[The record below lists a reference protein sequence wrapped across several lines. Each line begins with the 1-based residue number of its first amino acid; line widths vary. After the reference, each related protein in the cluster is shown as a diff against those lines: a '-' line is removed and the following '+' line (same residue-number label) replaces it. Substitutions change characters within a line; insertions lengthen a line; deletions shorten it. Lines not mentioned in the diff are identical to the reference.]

1 MCSIKNYIKEHQSGL
16 IIIVLMIMLSACSTT
31 KRLGP
36 SEVLYTGVNDFEIIP
51 TDNEKLHPDLTSQL
65 EEAINVAPNNP
76 MPFFSPYVRTPFPIG
91 LWVYNNMN
99 DSAKGLKGWI
109 YKTLVSQPVLI
120 EDVRP
125 DIRVKMLEDILFNN
139 GYFASTATY
148 ELEYDKKNPKKAR
161 INYTI
166 DVSKPYLIDSIIYFN
181 NQEPICQFIDSV
193 ARKSAYLKSGEKF
206 SSDSL
211 VAERVRITNRM
222 RNRGYYY
229 FRPEYI
235 EFLADSTINPGNVTI
250 KFALATNIPKL
261 AKVQYRTGDV
271 TVSVHRQSKRDPGM
285 PDTLMTEKGKVIVYR
300 PAKLRE
306 NLIPSC
312 ISFKKDRYF
321 SVRDM
326 DRTQTRLSRLGIFG
340 SIDMQVYPSDTTS
353 NNPTL
358 DLMIDCTFDSPMET
372 SIEVNA
378 VSKSNS
384 YLGPGLLLSLTH
396 KNLFGGAEKLSISLN
411 GAYEWQTG
419 KNKSSLF
426 NSYEFGLNS
435 KLSFPR
441 LLAPNFIPRTQRELN
456 WTHISLGAE
465 LLNRPHYFKMA
476 QFNIGIDYE
485 WRATRSTRH
494 ILTPFKL
501 TYTKLISTT
510 EVFDSIMN
518 SNPAIALSF
527 RSQFIPELSY
537 SYTLD
542 KFLERERINGINFT
556 ASVKEAGNLFN
567 AVWSLCGIDGEKK
580 LFGTPF
586 SQFIKGEAQLVYTRR
601 LIRNTNHWLVL
612 RAFLGAAHAY
622 GNSSEVP
629 YNEQFY
635 IGGANSIRAFTV
647 RSIGPGSYHVPEQ
660 ESNGYFDQTGTF
672 KVELNAEYRF
682 PISGMLHGAIFL
694 DAGNIWL
701 LKEDP
706 KRPGG
711 QLKGSRFL
719 KDLALGTGLGIRFD
733 IGMIV
738 IRGDLGYG
746 LHLPYNNGSNHYFN
760 IPFKNAFAFHL
771 AIGYPF

>member
-1 MCSIKNYIKEHQSGL
+1 MCLIKNSIRYCLRVMMVAVLLSV
-16 IIIVLMIMLSACSTT
+16 IVACSTT
-31 KRLGP
+31 KRLASG
-36 SEVLYTGVNDFEIIP
+36 EVLYTGVNDFEIVP
-51 TDNEKLHPDLTSQL
+51 TDDEKLQPELNAQL
-65 EEAINVAPNNP
+65 KDAIDVSPNNP
-76 MPFFSPYVRTPFPIG
+76 MPFLSPYVRTPLPIG
-91 LWVYNNMN
+91 LWVYNNMS

-109 YKTLVSQPVLI
+109 YKTFVSQPVLI
-120 EDVRP
+120 ADVRP
-125 DIRVKMLEDILFNN
+125 DVRVKMLEDILDNN

-148 ELEYDKKNPKKAR
+148 NIEYDKRNPKKAR
-161 INYTI
+161 VNYRV
-166 DVSKPYLIDSIIYFN
+166 DVCKPYMIDSIIYFN
-181 NQEPICQFIDSV
+181 NQEPICCFIDSI
-193 ARKSAYLKSGEKF
+193 ARKSNYLKVGEKF
-206 SSDSL
+206 STDSL
-211 VAERVRITNRM
+211 SAERVRITNRM

-235 EFLADSTINPGNVTI
+235 EFLADSTISTGNITV
-250 KFALATNIPKL
+250 KLALASNVPQMAKL
-261 AKVQYRTGDV
+261 QYRTGDITV
-271 TVSVHRQSKRDPGM
+271 TVHRRSKINPGE

-312 ISFKKDRYF
+312 ISFRKDKYF

-340 SIDMQVYPSDTTS
+340 KIDMQAYLADTIST
-353 NNPTL
+353 NPRL
-358 DLMIDCTFDSPMET
+358 NLNIDCTFDSPMEA

-384 YLGPGLLLSLTH
+384 YLGPGILLSLTN
-396 KNLFGGAEKLSISLN
+396 KNIFGGAERLSISLN

-426 NSYEFGLNS
+426 NSYEFGLNG

-441 LLAPNFIPRTQRELN
+441 LLAPDFIPRTQMELN
-456 WTHISLGAE
+456 WTNISLGAE

-476 QFNIGIDYE
+476 QFNLGIDYE
-485 WRATRSTRH
+485 WRATRHSRH
-494 ILTPFKL
+494 VFTPFKL
-501 TYTKLISTT
+501 VYTNLISTT
-510 EVFDSIMN
+510 ETFDSIMN

-542 KFLERERINGINFT
+542 KFLERDRINGINFT
-556 ASVKEAGNLFN
+556 ATVKEAGNLFD
-567 AVWSLCGIDGEKK
+567 AIWSLCGVDGEKK

-586 SQFIKGEAQLVYTRR
+586 SQFVKGEAQLVYSRR
-601 LIRNTNHWLVL
+601 LIKNTNHWLVM

-629 YNEQFY
+629 YNDQFY
-635 IGGANSIRAFTV
+635 IGGANSIRAYTV
-647 RSIGPGSYHVPEQ
+647 RSIGPGCYRTPEEQ
-660 ESNGYFDQTGTF
+660 ANGYFDQTGTF

-682 PISGMLHGAIFL
+682 PIIGMLHGAVFL
-694 DAGNIWL
+694 DAGNVWL
-701 LKEDP
+701 LKEDLQ
-706 KRPGG
+706 RPGG
-711 QLKGSRFL
+711 KLDGRRFL
-719 KDLALGTGLGIRFD
+719 KDLALGTGIGLRFD

-746 LHLPYNNGSNHYFN
+746 LHVPYYNGTHHYFN
-760 IPFKNAFAFHL
+760 VPFKNAFAFHL